1 MYPRKP
7 NIFFK
12 RLSAKGYLLFL
23 LAVIFSVNSCL
34 PQNYTPTKTSLELQA
49 FQTKEFDTSKAVAF
63 AATLSVF
70 QDLGYIIESG
80 DLETGLITG
89 KSPTSRG
96 MIFGG
101 ATQEFRKATGFVETI
116 RKNVTRIRVNF
127 VDNVIASS
135 GYGQTQRVDTP
146 IEEPKLYQEVF
157 EKIEKAIF
165 VRKNID

>member
-1 MYPRKP
+1 M
-7 NIFFK
+7 
-12 RLSAKGYLLFL
+12 SAKGYLLFL
-23 LAVIFSVNSCL
+23 LAVIFGVNGCL

-63 AATLSVF
+63 ASTLSVF

-80 DLETGLITG
+80 DLESGLITG

-96 MIFGG
+96 MVFGG

-116 RKNVTRIRVNF
+116 GKNVTRIRVNF

-157 EKIEKAIF
+157 NKIEKAIF
-165 VRKNID
+165 VRKNIN

>member
-1 MYPRKP
+1 MYS
-7 NIFFK
+7 ISSHLFFK
-12 RLSAKGYLLFL
+12 KLSRKGFSFFL
-23 LAVIFSVNSCL
+23 LALIFTMNGCL
-34 PQNYTPTKTSLELQA
+34 PENYIPTKTSLELQA

-63 AATLSVF
+63 ASTLSVF

-116 RKNVTRIRVNF
+116 RKNVTRIRINF

-157 EKIEKAIF
+157 EKIAKAIF
-165 VRKNID
+165 VRKSID